1 MVASA
6 LASSLFMCIGR
17 DLVRIG
23 VVRVG
28 DASAEKTRARRVEK
42 RAVIRT
48 MDVSELCIAEWYG
61 LTWIARGFYRALHIT
76 NRSELGTHQEM
87 YLATFPKY
95 CWGWWLYRS
104 GRMDPHRP
112 I

>member
-6 LASSLFMCIGR
+6 LASSLFMCIGAPR
-17 DLVRIG
+17 DL
-23 VVRVG
+23 VRVG
-28 DASAEKTRARRVEK
+28 DASVEKTRARRVEK

-61 LTWIARGFYRALHIT
+61 LICIARRFYRGLDIT

-87 YLATFPKY
+87 HLATFPKY
-95 CWGWWLYRS
+95 CWGRWL
-104 GRMDPHRP
+104 
-112 I
+112 